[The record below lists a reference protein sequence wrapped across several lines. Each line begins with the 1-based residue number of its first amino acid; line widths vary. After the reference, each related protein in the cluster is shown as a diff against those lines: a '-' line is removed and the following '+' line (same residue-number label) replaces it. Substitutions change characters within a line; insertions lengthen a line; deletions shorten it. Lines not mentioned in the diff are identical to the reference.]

1 MNKSM
6 LEDLKLP
13 RKLGCPK
20 KCIIAEAG
28 VNINGGETLAR
39 KLKKKIIHRA
49 TELADI
55 VPFDRFMRDGCKQ
68 HFVMM
73 FGFDAIEA
81 ALAAQARLGSAKC
94 DVCFWIKDDDN
105 QIMGML
111 EPVSGRSAY
120 RLSCAS
126 VLFNQWIQNTD
137 YEAIV
142 Q

>member
-28 VNINGGETLAR
+28 VNINGGETLTR
-39 KLKKKIIHRA
+39 KLKKKIIHQA
-49 TELADI
+49 TELAGI
-55 VPFDRFMRDGCKQ
+55 APFDWFMRDGCKQ

-73 FGFDAIEA
+73 FGFDTMES
-81 ALAAQARLGSAKC
+81 ALAAQARLANANFE
-94 DVCFWIKDDDN
+94 VRLWIKDDDN

-111 EPVSGRSAY
+111 EPVPGRS
-120 RLSCAS
+120 S
-126 VLFNQWIQNTD
+126 VPTELCVHAIQPVD
-137 YEAIV
+137 PKH
-142 Q
+142 